1 MTCLARP
8 GACATFVAFFSIA
21 QTESNTLLLQVTESD
36 MIRDSKDDDRIAEAL
51 AEADVEARAAA
62 TTSGGVDPESGE
74 RLDVLQARLDAEL
87 LEADDVLSEQERSIS
102 MLAASLTQELLKEIA
117 ESRRMAFTQIPSRLE
132 QVFSMSIDHGISGSF
147 LRTVRAAKALA
158 ANASVSLDRWKE
170 EMQTRLTDEVDVMI
184 DVYDELREGIN
195 QVLHASKRS
204 EEEIIQR
211 GVSQI
216 RQRSLEALTKF
227 HDIMEKAEFQRT
239 VYENQGWDTIMKRS
253 GRMFREEVR
262 NKTMQVLSLS
272 GEPHDSPTA
281 PDLQTE
287 QKALLTSVVELFKR
301 AEAAFSQL
309 TAMIREH
316 PSTVQDKA
324 QYASLLV
331 LMHNNLDGLAEFCR
345 ETLVNSTLRLRDD
358 IVRTRLALGM
368 PSLPDD
374 GLLRD
379 VASMPSLLER
389 RDASRISTPAS
400 TSTNEDGQNMATILP
415 VGDIPPAV
423 VDGQAFLSS
432 AMRAD
437 VANATSEATS
447 KDASATTPSS
457 SLSRH
462 VTSSVFSPM
471 SSTLLSSSIDID
483 TAPTPPSP
491 LTTSMASGLTTRK
504 LSGST
509 NSIEFVPRSTES
521 ISSTIQT
528 SSLTSRLTER
538 NSSATA
544 SLTESHMPSSAA
556 TLPKKTLDVSSLS
569 QTTQTVPTS
578 ESSKVTTN
586 AARMESNKSTIETL
600 SIESKEATPTP
611 ESASSISVTPESRH
625 TSTAAPTPESAQSIS
640 VTSGS
645 SNVTSATSAPESVQS
660 ISVLPETSNVTSS
673 TTTPTSSKSAPV
685 STSETN
691 HTSFATTSS
700 LPLTATTLFASVV
713 NSTLSSMSP
722 TLSTSSETTSSPMT
736 SVYNTMSPAVST
748 SDSLQPESSSETSQT
763 AHSLSSSPKNTMVR
777 GVRPG
782 PRVSRSNTTS
792 HLSHDEL

>member
-1 MTCLARP
+1 
-8 GACATFVAFFSIA
+8 
-21 QTESNTLLLQVTESD
+21 
-36 MIRDSKDDDRIAEAL
+36 MIRNRTDDDRIAEAL

-62 TTSGGVDPESGE
+62 TTSDGVDPESGE

-102 MLAASLTQELLKEIA
+102 MLAASLTKELLKEIA

-132 QVFSMSIDHGISGSF
+132 MVFSMSIDHGISGSF

-158 ANASVSLDRWKE
+158 ANASVSLDKWKE

-184 DVYDELREGIN
+184 DVYEELREGIS
-195 QVLHASKRS
+195 QVLHGSKRS

-216 RQRSLEALTKF
+216 RQRSAEALTKF
-227 HDIMEKAEFQRT
+227 HDLMEKAEFQRT
-239 VYENQGWDTIMKRS
+239 VYENQGWDMIMKRS
-253 GRMFREEVR
+253 GRMFREEVH

-287 QKALLTSVVELFKR
+287 QKTLLTSVVELFKR

-309 TAMIREH
+309 TAEIREH

-324 QYASLLV
+324 QYAALLV
-331 LMHNNLDGLAEFCR
+331 LMHNNLDDLAEFCR

-379 VASMPSLLER
+379 VASMPSPLER
-389 RDASRISTPAS
+389 RDTSTTATPAA
-400 TSTNEDGQNMATILP
+400 TATNEDGHNIATILP

-423 VDGQAFLSS
+423 VDGQAYLSS
-432 AMRAD
+432 AVRAEG
-437 VANATSEATS
+437 ANATSEATS
-447 KDASATTPSS
+447 KSVSTSTTHIPSV
-457 SLSRH
+457 SLH
-462 VTSSVFSPM
+462 ATSSILPSM
-471 SSTLLSSSIDID
+471 SSTLASSSIDTD
-483 TAPTPPSP
+483 TAPTPSLP
-491 LTTSMASGLTTRK
+491 LTSSMASAPTTK
-504 LSGST
+504 EPSNST
-509 NSIEFVPRSTES
+509 SSIEFVPTSTES
-521 ISSTIQT
+521 ISSTLPT
-528 SSLTSRLTER
+528 SSLISMSTEQ
-538 NSSATA
+538 NGSTTA
-544 SLTESHMPSSAA
+544 SLTEALTPSSVA
-556 TLPKKTLDVSSLS
+556 TSPKATLDVSSLS
-569 QTTQTVPTS
+569 QTTQAVPTS
-578 ESSKVTTN
+578 ESSKATTE
-586 AARMESNKSTIETL
+586 AASTEWSKSTTEAMSMESNKATIV
-600 SIESKEATPTP
+600 TPTP
-611 ESASSISVTPESRH
+611 ESVPSIAVTPESSH
-625 TSTAAPTPESAQSIS
+625 TTTAAPTPDSVPSIS
-640 VTSGS
+640 VSPES
-645 SNVTSATSAPESVQS
+645 SNVTGA
-660 ISVLPETSNVTSS
+660 

-691 HTSFATTSS
+691 HTTFATTSS
-700 LPLTATTLFASVV
+700 LPLTETTLFSSLA

-722 TLSTSSETTSSPMT
+722 TSSTFFETTSSPMT
-736 SVYNTMSPAVST
+736 SAHNTMSPVVAT
-748 SDSLQPESSSETSQT
+748 SDSPRPESSSETSQSARSQT
-763 AHSLSSSPKNTMVR
+763 SSLKNTMVR

-782 PRVSRSNTTS
+782 PGPRSARSNTTS